1 MCLIIT
7 VFAAIITTAVWYIS
21 DNARTYN
28 TGMLTLMYWGASLMW
43 TVDGIFRVAEGE
55 TFFEVSTDDALLGVV
70 IIMCGLL
77 VWIMALL
84 IKDPK
89 HLIKMIKQ

>member
-70 IIMCGLL
+70 IIMSDCLYGL
-77 VWIMALL
+77 WRYLL
-84 IKDPK
+84 RIQS
-89 HLIKMIKQ
+89 I